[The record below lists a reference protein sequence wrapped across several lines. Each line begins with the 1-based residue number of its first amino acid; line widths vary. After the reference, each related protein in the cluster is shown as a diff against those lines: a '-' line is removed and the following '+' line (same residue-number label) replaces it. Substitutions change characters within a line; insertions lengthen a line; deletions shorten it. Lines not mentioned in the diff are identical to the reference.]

1 MRIGLM
7 GGTFDPPHLGHV
19 LPVERTASEFNLD
32 QVWFIPAY
40 IPPHKQTEELT
51 DPYHRAAMVALMI
64 QNCSTFLLSTI
75 ELRSGHVRFTIDTIE
90 ECQKY
95 YGPQYQFLLLL
106 GSDSFLEIHTWHEYA
121 RLIQLCEIIIMN
133 RGDEQEELKKKLAHL
148 ENVLQVNLSER
159 IRFANA
165 PVLPISSTQIR
176 NAVREGRTVSHMLSP
191 EVAAYIRKHSLYQRR

>member
-1 MRIGLM
+1 M

-19 LPVERTASEFNLD
+19 LPVEQTTVEFNLD

-40 IPPHKQTEELT
+40 IPPHKQREELT
-51 DPYHRAAMVALMI
+51 DPYHRAAMVALTI
-64 QNCSTFLLSTI
+64 QNRSNFLLSTI

-90 ECQKY
+90 DCKRRF
-95 YGPQYQFLLLL
+95 GPQDQFLLLL
-106 GSDSFLEIHTWHEYA
+106 GSDSFLEIHTWHAYE

-133 RGDEQEELKKKLAHL
+133 RGDEEEELKKKLAQL
-148 ENVLQVNLSER
+148 ENVLQVNLSEK
-159 IRFANA
+159 IRFACA

-176 NAVREGRTVSHMLSP
+176 NAVREGRTVSDMLTP